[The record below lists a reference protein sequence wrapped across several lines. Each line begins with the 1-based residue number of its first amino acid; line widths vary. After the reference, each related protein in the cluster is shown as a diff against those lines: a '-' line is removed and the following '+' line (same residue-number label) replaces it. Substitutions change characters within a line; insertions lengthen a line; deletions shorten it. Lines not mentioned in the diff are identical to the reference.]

1 MVTEANII
9 FDGSWLYQNMALIY
23 IIIILLNCTLFKTI
37 RIEWELLNV
46 HNSFQDK
53 LKFET
58 D

>member
-37 RIEWELLNV
+37 RIEWELLKV